1 MHSYGKWGGLIGHPF
16 TKTLSS
22 SHSTSGR
29 KGTDLRYFWIDKM
42 SQILQSIIGRH
53 NYRHVTGLTL
63 PLQYQTEKKATP
75 SLWVE
80 KWGIFG
86 PFLPIG
92 FLPPLFSDQFFLS
105 APTRVGQWFL
115 LSQTKAGHRD
125 QSTFSPP
132 PQGGAQKFPGWSLLL
147 CRASALWLGGR
158 NAKPENENLN
168 RQVSLSCPQS
178 VSRGSRSD
186 FVQS

>member
-1 MHSYGKWGGLIGHPF
+1 MHSHGKWGGLIGHPF

-29 KGTDLRYFWIDKM
+29 KGIDLRYFWIDKM
-42 SQILQSIIGRH
+42 SQMLQSIIGWH
-53 NYRHVTGLTL
+53 NYRHVTGLML

-105 APTRVGQWFL
+105 APTKVGQWFL

-132 PQGGAQKFPGWSLLL
+132 PQGGAQKFPDGHLY
-147 CRASALWLGGR
+147 SAGVCTVTGR
-158 NAKPENENLN
+158 KECYTWDWESEQTGFTELP
-168 RQVSLSCPQS
+168 S
-178 VSRGSRSD
+178 VC
-186 FVQS
+186 